1 MIGASLNMIGP
12 TIDMIWVGRL
22 SSAAIA
28 GVGVGGMAVMMIN
41 SLISAICMGV
51 RAIVARFMGAGD
63 EEGAAHASRQAYL
76 LGIVFSLVM
85 IPLGLFVAEPVMSL
99 FGVEPDVVVE
109 GSKYLR
115 LLLIGSGTN
124 VLWMMTESIM
134 QSSGDSIS
142 PMRIVVFFRVLHV
155 GLCPALIFGWW
166 IFPQLG
172 VEGAALTN
180 VISQGLGLIIGTWV
194 LLSGRSRLHLTLKN
208 FRIDPVMMKRIIK
221 IGIPVA
227 ITGAQRSLGDMVI
240 MWFISPF
247 GTAAV
252 AAHTIWQRIMMF
264 NMMPGMG
271 FGTGA
276 AVLAG
281 QNMGAD
287 KPDRAERSGW
297 LASGLVVA
305 WMFIG
310 GVLMLIFPEQIIGI
324 FGPDPDVVELGADF
338 LRIGAVALIVFGFEP
353 VLQNVLCGVGDTL
366 SPMCITFGTF
376 CVFQVPLAWAL
387 SNFTGLGVYG
397 VRWGIVLGMMASGV
411 GMALAFK
418 SGRWKKKKV

>member
-1 MIGASLNMIGP
+1 
-12 TIDMIWVGRL
+12 
-22 SSAAIA
+22 
-28 GVGVGGMAVMMIN
+28 
-41 SLISAICMGV
+41 
-51 RAIVARFMGAGD
+51 
-63 EEGAAHASRQAYL
+63 
-76 LGIVFSLVM
+76 
-85 IPLGLFVAEPVMSL
+85 
-99 FGVEPDVVVE
+99 
-109 GSKYLR
+109 
-115 LLLIGSGTN
+115 
-124 VLWMMTESIM
+124 
-134 QSSGDSIS
+134 
-142 PMRIVVFFRVLHV
+142 
-155 GLCPALIFGWW
+155 
-166 IFPQLG
+166 
-172 VEGAALTN
+172 LTN

-353 VLQNVLCGVGDTL
+353 VLQNVLSGVGDTL
-366 SPMCITFGTF
+366 SPMVITVGTF
-376 CVFQVPLAWAL
+376 WVFQVPLAWAL